1 MAMTEQQVVVGV
13 FADHAAA
20 ERAIHEL
27 QRAGF
32 SDNQIRYSV
41 KRGNEGILDGLV
53 GMGVPYSEAGYYNRE
68 FQAGR
73 TIVAVK
79 ANQRQQDAHDIL
91 RLSGAYD
98 AQDSVTTDGT
108 IVPRVSN
115 KQTMQVRE
123 EILQAQKHWVQT
135 EEIRI
140 RRRVITEEKV
150 FKVPVSREEVIIE
163 RVPLNPNT
171 PTSIPEQHYSIPAGE
186 GSVVTLA
193 DGESIKIPIREEQ
206 VRIQKVPMIVEE
218 ITLTKRVHQE
228 TKPITDTVQRE
239 NMYLE
244 CSGNVRILGD
254 NIDDLPLP
262 STQAE

>member
-53 GMGVPYSEAGYYNRE
+53 GMGMQYSEAGYYNRE

-79 ANQRQQDAHDIL
+79 VNQRQQDAYDIL

-98 AQDSVTTDGT
+98 AQDSPTTGSKSN
-108 IVPRVSN
+108 PRISN

-123 EILQAQKHWVQT
+123 ETLQAQKRWVQT

-140 RRRVITEEKV
+140 RRRVIIEEKV
-150 FKVPVSREEVIIE
+150 FKVPVSREEIIIE
-163 RVPLNPNT
+163 RVPLNPGT
-171 PTSIPEQHYSIPAGE
+171 SSAPEQHHSIPEGE

-193 DGESIKIPIREEQ
+193 DGESIKIPIREER
-206 VRIQKVPMIVEE
+206 VRLQKVPMIVEE
-218 ITLTKRVHQE
+218 ITLTKRVLQE
-228 TKPITDTVQRE
+228 TKHITDTILRE
-239 NMYLE
+239 KVRLE
-244 CSGNVRILGD
+244 RSGNVHIQGD
-254 NIDDLPLP
+254 NLDNQPLP
-262 STQAE
+262 STPTE